1 MEVSKE
7 VTFAVISMT
16 EDPEWR
22 EGDMVDFRDNHAC
35 PLQKPPRE
43 RSSVGCMDCA
53 TRGPG
58 MELLRLST
66 FKAQKCQK
74 WRFKISF

>member
-1 MEVSKE
+1 
-7 VTFAVISMT
+7 
-16 EDPEWR
+16 
-22 EGDMVDFRDNHAC
+22 MVDFRDNHAC